1 MQNHRE
7 VTMLQMRKYLT
18 GLLCTYWTK
27 QANKNTATIHGH
39 IMTPKT
45 NDPSELM
52 LPVVSKATNAFVSNT
67 AM

>member
-1 MQNHRE
+1 
-7 VTMLQMRKYLT
+7 
-18 GLLCTYWTK
+18 
-27 QANKNTATIHGH
+27 
-39 IMTPKT
+39 MTPKT